1 MPRTNLNSAYQQTNK
16 TIPDKL
22 CRSKINSVQQ
32 HKIIINNQLK
42 QTVLKTPIINSHRLG
57 LGHTNAIFM

>member
-16 TIPDKL
+16 TTTGKL

-32 HKIIINNQLK
+32 RKIIINNQL
-42 QTVLKTPIINSHRLG
+42 IANSHKNPYYKQPQARPRP
-57 LGHTNAIFM
+57 F